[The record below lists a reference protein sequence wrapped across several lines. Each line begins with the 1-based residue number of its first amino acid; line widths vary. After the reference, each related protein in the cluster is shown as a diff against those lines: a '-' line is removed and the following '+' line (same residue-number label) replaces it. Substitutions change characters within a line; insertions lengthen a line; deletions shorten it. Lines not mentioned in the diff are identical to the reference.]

1 MIQFD
6 QQNFQ
11 REVLRSNMPVL
22 VDFWAPWCGPCKRLT
37 PFIDE
42 IADQFAGRI
51 RVGKINID
59 DNPDLTQKYRIM
71 SIPTICLFKNG
82 KPVSRLVG
90 FRTKDKIISEIKK
103 HLG

>member
-11 REVLRSNMPVL
+11 REVLRSRIPVL
-22 VDFWAPWCGPCKRLT
+22 VDFWAPWCGPCKRLA

-51 RVGKINID
+51 RVGKVNID
-59 DNPDLTQKYRIM
+59 DNQELTQKYRIM

-90 FRTKDKIISEIKK
+90 FRTKDTIISEIKK
-103 HLG
+103 HIG